1 MTEQRPVAMV
11 VPTTRTVEGGGFVVR
26 RPFPT
31 ARLDMVDPFLLLDHM
46 GPSEYGPGEAVG
58 APDHPHRGF
67 ETVTYMLEGA
77 FEHRDSTGG
86 GGYLGPGDVQ
96 WMTAGAGVVHSE
108 LPAER
113 IRREGGRV
121 HGLQLWVN
129 LPRADKMAPPRYQEI
144 KSDEIPVAEPAPG
157 ARVKVVAGDVFGVRG
172 PVETHSPIVYLH
184 VTLEPGASLDVP
196 IPDGQRAMAYVIS
209 GTGTFGPD
217 GDAVDEAHLVL
228 FDGTEGVVP
237 VAAPP
242 DAAGPLDALVIAGAP
257 LGEPVARYGPFVMN
271 TRDELVDAFD
281 DYQSGA
287 MGRIAARS

>member
-1 MTEQRPVAMV
+1 MTQRSVAAV
-11 VPTTRTVEGGGFVVR
+11 VPAIRTVEGGGFVVR
-26 RPFPT
+26 RTFPS

-46 GPSEYGPGEAVG
+46 GPSDYAPGEAVG

-77 FEHRDSTGG
+77 FEHKDSSGG

-96 WMTAGAGVVHSE
+96 WMTAGAGIVHSE

-129 LPRADKMAPPRYQEI
+129 LLRADKMSPPRYQEI
-144 KSDEIPVAEPAPG
+144 KASEIPVTAPASG

-184 VTLEPGASLDVP
+184 VTMQAGAAVDVP
-196 IPDGQRAMAYVIS
+196 VPDGHQTFAYVIS
-209 GTGTFGPD
+209 GRGQFG
-217 GDAVDEAHLVL
+217 ADETEASESRLVL
-228 FDGTEGVVP
+228 FAGDEGDVHL
-237 VAAPP
+237 AGP
-242 DAAGPLDALVIAGAP
+242 DDLEGPLDALVVSGVP
-257 LGEPVARYGPFVMN
+257 LREPVARYGPFVMN
-271 TRDELVDAFD
+271 TRAELIQAAE
-281 DYQSGA
+281 DYQSGR
-287 MGRIAARS
+287 MGRIAATS